1 MSQMPDNIVIILLQ
15 NYFFKTTY
23 IVTGGFINTP
33 KEVCK

>member
-1 MSQMPDNIVIILLQ
+1 MSQMSENYSYTLLQ